1 MIDIRAK
8 YINTCK
14 TINVSESALDKI
26 QPEIQMNMY
35 NTETTNQKR
44 LIIIGGGAVGMA
56 VATSVKRHGN
66 YEIMVFSSD
75 SHAAYSQCGMPFV
88 ISGEIKDFSSLIL
101 RNQEFFEQMEIDLRL
116 STAVESIDLKD
127 RTVLAKG
134 EKHHFDKLVI
144 ATGSRP
150 AVPENLRKGAE
161 LDNVFTLRSLQ
172 DGIRIDNSLE
182 SAKNVVI
189 IGGGAIGVELA
200 LASAKRGLRTLLVNR
215 STSLL
220 SHNIDDDMADI
231 VREHLESVGVDILTG
246 YAPRSINGE
255 DRVESVTI
263 DEEEFPAD
271 VVIISTGVCPETKL
285 ASDAGI
291 EIGTTGG
298 IIVNEYL
305 QPGTEHGY
313 DPDVYCGGECT
324 QLQNFVTGMPMLSQ
338 LASTARRMAGV
349 IRNNLVSKPAPFGPI
364 VNPWVGAIGE
374 LQVGTV
380 GITTREA
387 RKHGIG
393 IVSGLATGTTRAGY
407 FPGSTRLF
415 IKLLFS
421 NRILVGAQVIGGE
434 GVKERIDGLSLA
446 ITKKT
451 TLDELLNLETCY
463 TPPLSMLVD
472 PLTFAAQGA
481 LKKMPRSKK

>member
-1 MIDIRAK
+1 MHSTGK
-8 YINTCK
+8 
-14 TINVSESALDKI
+14 SDK
-26 QPEIQMNMY
+26 
-35 NTETTNQKR
+35 KK
-44 LIIIGGGAVGMA
+44 LIIVGGGAVGLA

-66 YEIMVFSSD
+66 YDITIFSSD

-88 ISGEIKDFSSLIL
+88 ISGEIKDFQSLIL
-101 RNQEFFEQMEIDLRL
+101 RKKDFFREMGIDLRL
-116 STAVESIDLKD
+116 NTTVKSLDLEK
-127 RTVLAKG
+127 RTVVTKG

-144 ATGSRP
+144 ATGGRS
-150 AVPENLRKGAE
+150 AVPDNLKPKDD
-161 LDNVFTLRSLQ
+161 LKNVFTLRTLE
-172 DGIRIDNSLE
+172 DGMKIDKALE

-189 IGGGAIGVELA
+189 IGGGGIGVEIA
-200 LASAKRGLRTLLVNR
+200 IASAKKGVKTLLINR
-215 STSLL
+215 GSSLL
-220 SHNIDDDMADI
+220 SHNIDPDMADI
-231 VREHLESVGVDILTG
+231 VQEHLESMGVNVITG
-246 YAPRSINGE
+246 EAPRALNGE
-255 DRVESVTI
+255 DIVKSVTI
-263 DEEEFPAD
+263 SEEEFPAD
-271 VVIISTGVCPETKL
+271 TVIISTGTDPEIKL

-291 EIGTTGG
+291 EIGITGG
-298 IIVNEYL
+298 IITNEYL
-305 QPGTEHGY
+305 QAKTDRGY
-313 DPDVYCGGECT
+313 DQDVYCGGECV
-324 QLQNFVTGMPMLSQ
+324 QLQNLVTGTPMISQ

-349 IRNNLVSKPAPFGPI
+349 IRNNLVSKPTPFGPI

-380 GITTREA
+380 GITSKEA
-387 RKHGIG
+387 KKHGID

-407 FPGSTRLF
+407 FPGSTRIF

-446 ITKKT
+446 IRKKT

-481 LKKMPRSKK
+481 HKKIPGSKK